1 MTITRL
7 QLREVRQRAAG
18 CCEYCLLVE
27 NIETLTFHVDHIVPV
42 AHGGDDSS
50 RNLCLACPD
59 CNRAKGPNV
68 AALDPLTGE
77 PTRLYNPREQA
88 WDEHFELKVDM
99 TITGLTPEGRA
110 ATEVLRMNLHRRVV
124 ERYEAWMRGEYP
136 GEIS

>member
-1 MTITRL
+1 MT
-7 QLREVRQRAAG
+7 E
-18 CCEYCLLVE
+18 
-27 NIETLTFHVDHIVPV
+27 
-42 AHGGDDSS
+42 
-50 RNLCLACPD
+50 
-59 CNRAKGPNV
+59 
-68 AALDPLTGE
+68 E